1 MEVKL
6 LLVAIIIA
14 LTDSTSIRSGA
25 YHNVVVEL
33 QSGLPVDDCS
43 SFLLS
48 LEVRYSSTF
57 YGCKYFGENI
67 IGRLYGAPLS
77 RDA

>member
-14 LTDSTSIRSGA
+14 LTDSRSIRSGA

-33 QSGLPVDDCS
+33 QPGLPVDDCS

-48 LEVRYSSTF
+48 LEVRYWTF